1 MSCWSG
7 FWFFVSCHSV
17 MAFPSFTI
25 RWTGA
30 EMLYFHF
37 PVVGNSRW
45 PGNASFS
52 VLLHEQFT
60 TWSATCFGGSSCR
73 RCSYSTRLTWAFP
86 DQHIGT
92 HVPGEECQGGVLG
105 WAGSG
110 SPLFPRSQR
119 GWLIFG
125 SGIATWLLFW
135 VYLYYLEFFS
145 KLTFSMSPLFNVRKK
160 EVHLLQRCRRRWL

>member
-45 PGNASFS
+45 PGDAFFS

-60 TWSATCFGGSSCR
+60 TWRATCLGCSSCG
-73 RCSYSTRLTWAFP
+73 RCSYSTGLPWASQINTFE
-86 DQHIGT
+86 HMRSGR
-92 HVPGEECQGGVLG
+92 GAREECWAELGLAVLYSPSLKGVDLYLDVELQLDSYFERIYSTQNFSVSEHS
-105 WAGSG
+105 AC
-110 SPLFPRSQR
+110 
-119 GWLIFG
+119 
-125 SGIATWLLFW
+125 LLC
-135 VYLYYLEFFS
+135 
-145 KLTFSMSPLFNVRKK
+145 LT
-160 EVHLLQRCRRRWL
+160 

>member
-1 MSCWSG
+1 MSCWSE

-30 EMLYFHF
+30 EVLYFHF

-45 PGNASFS
+45 PGNASSS

-60 TWSATCFGGSSCR
+60 TWRATCFGCSSCR
-73 RCSYSTRLTWAFP
+73 RCSYSTGLTWAFA
-86 DQHIGT
+86 DKHMQT
-92 HVPGEECQGGVLG
+92 HVSGEECQGGVLG

-110 SPLFPRSQR
+110 SPQVSKGLTF
-119 GWLIFG
+119 IFG

-145 KLTFSMSPLFNVRKK
+145 KWTFSMSPLFNVRKEK
-160 EVHLLQRCRRRWL
+160 CARLLQRYRRWL